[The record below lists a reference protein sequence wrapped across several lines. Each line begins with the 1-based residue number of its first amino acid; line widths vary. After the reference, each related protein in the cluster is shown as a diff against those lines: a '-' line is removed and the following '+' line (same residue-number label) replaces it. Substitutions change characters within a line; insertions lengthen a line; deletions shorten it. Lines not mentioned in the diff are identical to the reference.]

1 MTRPLAASGQSPREA
16 FNRGMDIGGLR
27 LHRIIP
33 YDEVCPPEVRPTK
46 IHPVDVDSAAI
57 RAGEVWCDDRT
68 RFAPVVPFCSV
79 NFLENGNLFGVGHI
93 ESVNIKTL
101 VLHYTARSTPSSSTA
116 SLRPL

>member
-1 MTRPLAASGQSPREA
+1 
-16 FNRGMDIGGLR
+16 
-27 LHRIIP
+27 
-33 YDEVCPPEVRPTK
+33 
-46 IHPVDVDSAAI
+46 
-57 RAGEVWCDDRT
+57 
-68 RFAPVVPFCSV
+68 V